1 MPHQK
6 AVVKTTDMPD
16 DMQQFVVEVAF
27 AAIKTGADN
36 QGIASYVR
44 DAVRHEYP
52 GNWHCIVG
60 TNFGSEVIHGKRGLI
75 FFKLDKHGILL
86 FRTV

>member
-44 DAVRHEYP
+44 DAVRREYP

-60 TNFGSEVIHGKRGLI
+60 TNFGSEVTHGKRGLI
-75 FFKLDKHGILL
+75 FFKLAEHGVLL
-86 FRTV
+86 FRTI